1 MQVARQQNSI
11 ITSLSELRD
20 IENQRIAEDR
30 AAIQRA
36 EAARLAERA
45 AAEQRVRDEE
55 QARAQAAHDAQL
67 ALERARLEAE
77 REARLRIDAAA
88 AAELARQQVALE
100 QTRMEEELQ
109 LRRAALAKTRPTW
122 MVAVTCV
129 ATLAAGVLVWFALS
143 SRNSTEDAR
152 EKARHAEI
160 EKERA
165 KDAARE
171 AQAGLARVG
180 QDLERNGVAIARALK
195 QMEIAENQAASEKA
209 AADLRREEAKRKAI
223 LAEQQRLAHEEWLR
237 KRREGIDVSADCK
250 NGVFAKGC
258 DGK

>member
-11 ITSLSELRD
+11 ITSLSELRE

-30 AAIQRA
+30 AVIQRA

-55 QARAQAAHDAQL
+55 QARVRAAHEAQL

-88 AAELARQQVALE
+88 AAELARQQVVLE
-100 QTRMEEELQ
+100 HTRMEEELK

-152 EKARHAEI
+152 AKARHAEI

-165 KDAARE
+165 KEAARE
-171 AQAGLARVG
+171 AQVELARIG
-180 QDLERNGVAIARALK
+180 QELESNSAAIK
-195 QMEIAENQAASEKA
+195 QAIKRVELAENQAASEKA
-209 AADLRREEAKRKAI
+209 AADLRREEERWKANMAAKKKAEYE
-223 LAEQQRLAHEEWLR
+223 LWLK
-237 KRREGIDVSADCK
+237 KRREGVDVSADCK

-258 DGK
+258 DGQ

>member
-1 MQVARQQNSI
+1 MQVVRQETSI
-11 ITSLSELRD
+11 IQSLSELRD
-20 IENQRIAEDR
+20 IENQRIADER

-36 EAARLAERA
+36 AAARLAERA
-45 AAEQRVRDEE
+45 AAEQRARDEE
-55 QARAQAAHDAQL
+55 QARARAEHEAKL

-100 QTRMEEELQ
+100 ATRMEEELQ

-143 SRNSTEDAR
+143 SRSTTEEAR
-152 EKARHAEI
+152 QQTRQAEL

-165 KDAARE
+165 KQASRE
-171 AQAGLARVG
+171 AQAELERISR
-180 QDLERNGVAIARALK
+180 DLEANGAAIR
-195 QMEIAENQAASEKA
+195 QAMKRVELAQTQADREKA
-209 AADLRREEAKRKAI
+209 AADLKREEDRWKSIVAAREKA
-223 LAEQQRLAHEEWLR
+223 AHEAWLKER
-237 KRREGIDVSADCK
+237 KGPIVISADCK
-250 NGVFAKGC
+250 NGVFAAGC
-258 DGK
+258 SGR